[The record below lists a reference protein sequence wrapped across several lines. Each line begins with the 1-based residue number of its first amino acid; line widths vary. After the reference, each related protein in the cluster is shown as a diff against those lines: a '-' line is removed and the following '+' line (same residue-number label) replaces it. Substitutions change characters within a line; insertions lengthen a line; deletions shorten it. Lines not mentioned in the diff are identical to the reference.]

1 MPESEVPVNLVVIDD
16 HPLFRRGVA
25 DLIQM
30 SDRLHLS
37 GCASSGAEGV
47 ALVRTQKP
55 ALVLLDLNMKG
66 MSGIDTLKA
75 IKALDLDS
83 RVVMLTVSDHEDDV
97 TAALRAG
104 ADGYLLK
111 DMEPEDILTHLEQA
125 AAGHLTISPR
135 LTELLARALRGLP
148 PPTDSLTARER
159 DILRLLA
166 TGRSNK
172 LIASQLD
179 IAEATVKVHVKS
191 LLKKLRMR
199 SRVEAAVWA
208 VENIERDRPSG
219 KLKTP

>member
-1 MPESEVPVNLVVIDD
+1 MAEPEAPATLVVIDD

-30 SDRLHLS
+30 SRSLRLA
-37 GCASSGAEGV
+37 GAASSGAEGV
-47 ALVRTQKP
+47 ELVRRHAP

-66 MSGIDTLKA
+66 MDGIETLKA
-75 IKALDLDS
+75 IKALDVDS
-83 RVVMLTVSDHEDDV
+83 RVVMLTVSDHEEDV
-97 TAALRAG
+97 VAALRAG

-111 DMEPEDILTHLEQA
+111 DMEPEEILAQLEQA
-125 AAGHLTISPR
+125 AEGRLVISAK
-135 LTELLARALRGLP
+135 LTELLARALRAQPAP
-148 PPTDSLTARER
+148 PLEALTARER

-166 TGRSNK
+166 VGKSNK
-172 LIASQLD
+172 QIGQQLD

-208 VENIERDRPSG
+208 VENIERG
-219 KLKTP
+219 